1 MSRTAVIS
9 LSIALC
15 TATALAQNTP
25 PSQQQPTTEVHYS
38 QPRNSSLLARSD
50 MQTPKPIPIVKPLHF
65 QEIPVAIEP
74 NSGQPNTY
82 QPNGENQAPPQD
94 AAEGLPCAWRN
105 ADVVGETPPVTLTTP
120 KTRFLP

>member
-94 AAEGLPCAWRN
+94 AAEGAPEITGR
-105 ADVVGETPPVTLTTP
+105 VGVSHARPSMGPLSHGGD
-120 KTRFLP
+120 